1 MLFSKKTENGMDYD
15 CLGDTAARSANGL
28 VPFNPGSQSLNVNGE
43 VLRQRAG
50 TAARSVIDAW
60 LTMKG
65 NLESE
70 GDIQVDGKVQGHI
83 RCTQLIVGKD
93 ATIDGDVLAAE
104 VVIRGK
110 VKGVIR
116 ANRVKLQETACVES
130 EIFFE
135 KSLGIEDGASFEGQ
149 IRRASEPLV
158 VPGPKDRS
166 ARTGETTE
174 ETVRPTTSA
183 TESDAKTAPKS
194 PPRRE
199 AEARAPATKSA

>member
-70 GDIQVDGKVQGHI
+70 GDIQVDGKVP
-83 RCTQLIVGKD
+83 
-93 ATIDGDVLAAE
+93 AE
-104 VVIRGK
+104 
-110 VKGVIR
+110 
-116 ANRVKLQETACVES
+116 
-130 EIFFE
+130 
-135 KSLGIEDGASFEGQ
+135 
-149 IRRASEPLV
+149 IRRSDHNQTATWLT
-158 VPGPKDRS
+158 RS
-166 ARTGETTE
+166 VAKRNSGEE
-174 ETVRPTTSA
+174 DKNE
-183 TESDAKTAPKS
+183 K
-194 PPRRE
+194 
-199 AEARAPATKSA
+199 KSADAG